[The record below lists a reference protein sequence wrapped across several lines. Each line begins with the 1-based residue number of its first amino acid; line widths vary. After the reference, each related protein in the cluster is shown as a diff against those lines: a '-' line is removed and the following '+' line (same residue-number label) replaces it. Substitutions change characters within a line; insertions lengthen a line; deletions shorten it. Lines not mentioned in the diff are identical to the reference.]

1 MKNSGT
7 ARSAVLQRPA
17 GKVLS
22 GLSFLQSLQSI
33 KIGGGGAQRKK
44 VKSRDLIFILRNIAT
59 LIENG
64 LSLPAALQTI
74 SKEKTLKQHHAMLG
88 AICRTVEN
96 GNMFSEALKGF
107 QETFSELLV
116 AQIKIGERS
125 GTLPATLDRIVQQLE
140 HADNLKGTIIKKL
153 SYPALLC
160 VAGTGSI
167 TFMLLF
173 VIPTFEKTYKE
184 SGAKLPAITQFLIDV
199 SRFGTAYGWMI
210 GLGVA
215 AAVVGFFIARR
226 NESSRL
232 ALDLYA
238 LRLPL
243 LGETLRNMAVLQ
255 FMEVLGNLIEA
266 GFTVADALKSCARAV
281 SNHAVRQRVERLQQ
295 AVIRGERFGAHME
308 ANSDIFPPIV
318 NQLIIIGERTGTLP
332 KATQNVRA
340 HLKREIE
347 RTLGIMVGAI
357 EPILTLSLAAA
368 IGCILLAIYLPMFD
382 MIGAMGGEQN
392 QH

>member
-1 MKNSGT
+1 MQ
-7 ARSAVLQRPA
+7 V
-17 GKVLS
+17 
-22 GLSFLQSLQSI
+22 LQSI
-33 KIGGGGAQRKK
+33 KIGGAGAQKTK

-74 SKEKTLKQHHAMLG
+74 AKERTLQQYQTMLST
-88 AICRTVEN
+88 ICRTVEN
-96 GNMFSEALKGF
+96 GDLFSDALKCH
-107 QETFSELLV
+107 QETFGELLI

-125 GTLPATLDRIVQQLE
+125 GTLPMTLDRIVQQLE
-140 HADNLKGTIIKKL
+140 HASNLKATIIKKL
-153 SYPALLC
+153 SYPTLLC
-160 VAGTGSI
+160 VAGSGAI

-173 VIPTFEKTYKE
+173 VIPTFEKTYKD

-199 SRFGTAYGWMI
+199 SRFGTSYGWMI
-210 GLGVA
+210 GLALVTTIVA
-215 AAVVGFFIARR
+215 LVAARR
-226 NESSRL
+226 NEASRL
-232 ALDLYA
+232 WLDRYA

-266 GFTVADALKSCARAV
+266 GFTVADALRSCAKAV
-281 SNHAVRQRVERLQQ
+281 SNQAVRARVEKLHA
-295 AVIRGERFGAHME
+295 AVIRGERFSSNME

-318 NQLIIIGERTGTLP
+318 NQLIIVGEKTGTLP

-382 MIGAMGGEQN
+382 MIGAMGGGAQPG
-392 QH
+392 H